1 MNNNPNSPTR
11 STDYAHAGQ
20 PSNDNYPYYPHTHLP
35 VCRYSRKKALSDGL
49 QNEVSQDYLRFLR
62 SDWDMLLPDRV
73 FLTKKVMECCQI
85 SDTPVGQSEK
95 GHLWLILDA
104 LEVAI
109 GNSPENPIPFQA
121 RFGLTRDSLT
131 VSFLAVWTTA
141 DVDDPMPVVT
151 VMLPEEL

>member
-1 MNNNPNSPTR
+1 MTKNPNSPTR

-20 PSNDNYPYYPHTHLP
+20 PSDDNYPYYPHTRLP
-35 VCRYSRKKALSDGL
+35 VCHYSRQKALADGL

-62 SDWDMLLPDRV
+62 TDWDMLLPARV
-73 FLTKKVMECCQI
+73 FLTEKVIKCCQI
-85 SDTPVGQSEK
+85 STTTVGKNEK

-131 VSFLAVWTTA
+131 VEFLAVWTTA
-141 DVDDPMPVVT
+141 DVDDPTPVVT